1 MAILYNNE
9 PSPYEAFGDS
19 AYLSQYRQSGDPLD
33 KKHRQGMEI
42 FIERNKQTKDGI
54 LKYQINFGEG
64 EQAHRGMTS
73 LINSRNKLI
82 EMLETPNLF
91 KQSIDKKPEVPQNAK
106 GFGPSIRGEK

>member
-1 MAILYNNE
+1 
-9 PSPYEAFGDS
+9 
-19 AYLSQYRQSGDPLD
+19 
-33 KKHRQGMEI
+33 MEI

-91 KQSIDKKPEVPQNAK
+91 SQSIKEEQKEPPNSP
-106 GFGPSIRGEK
+106 GFGAAIRPQGN